1 MDKPFGTDG
10 CSVVADL
17 DMKACCIVHD
27 WAYWQGGTWRDRAKA
42 DREFYRCI
50 KRHSRYRF
58 LAGIRWLGVRIGA
71 VGWLPFKKWR
81 WGYGWKYPR
90 TKAPK
95 KDESFETVE
104 KNRPE
109 FEKLLLQAREEKA
122 RAQAA

>member
-1 MDKPFGTDG
+1 MDKPFRTDG

-17 DMKACCIVHD
+17 DMRACCIVHD

-58 LAGIRWLGVRIGA
+58 LAGIRWFGARIGG
-71 VGWLPFKKWR
+71 VGWLPFERWR
-81 WGYGWKYPR
+81 WGYGWEYPL

-95 KDESFETVE
+95 DDTSPHSAEEQRPVFEQ
-104 KNRPE
+104 
-109 FEKLLLQAREEKA
+109 LLREAREQKA
-122 RAQAA
+122 KAQVA